1 LKQLSLAVHNYSS
14 NYGCL
19 PPAYVA
25 GSDGQPMHSW
35 RVLLLPY
42 LEQSEV
48 YNAYNFSEPW
58 NGPNNSKLA
67 GRIGSIF
74 RRHDSNEDPTK
85 TSFVAIVGAETA
97 FPVARALKLEDIGD
111 GTSNT
116 IMFVEIPNSDISW
129 MEPRDLVF
137 DHMSFKVNP
146 PRGRGIGSPL
156 GAARIALVDGSVRNL
171 KDNVDP
177 KVLRALITAN
187 GGETVKAEEY

>member
-1 LKQLSLAVHNYSS
+1 MKQLSLAVHNYSA

-25 GSDGQPMHSW
+25 DVDGRPMHSW

-42 LEQSEV
+42 LEQLEV

-74 RRHDSNEDPTK
+74 RRPESNEDPTK

-97 FPVARALKLEDIGD
+97 FPGARALKLDDIGD

-116 IMFVEIPNSDISW
+116 IIFVEIPNSDISW
-129 MEPRDLVF
+129 MEPRDLAF
-137 DHMSFKVNP
+137 DQMSFKVNP
-146 PRGRGIGSPL
+146 PHGRAIGSPY
-156 GAARIALVDGSVRNL
+156 GAARIALVDGSVRSL
-171 KDNVDP
+171 KDKVDP
-177 KVLRALITAN
+177 KVLRALITAK
-187 GGETVKAEEY
+187 GGETVRSEYY